1 MQWFRN
7 LKVGS
12 KLILGFSTMILIM
25 GIIGVTGYLSMSKI
39 NRSLETIFEIRMPGI
54 DYLIET
60 DRDLQQLLVA
70 ERSMIFANAKSEVF
84 KKLVAD
90 YKENLE
96 QSDQRW
102 GSYKA
107 LAATPEEKEIIS
119 KYEKAREEWKAIS
132 KRVVDGRVSDTRQGR
147 REALD
152 LTLGIAKVKFE
163 EMRGYIDE
171 LTNINLGMAEKD
183 HHAADSSYKATIVTL
198 LAISA
203 AGLLIGILL
212 MWGISTGVARPLKMV
227 IEELTEAFSQVA
239 SGSNQIQVSSQS
251 LAEGSS
257 EQAASIEET
266 SSSLEEMSAMTRQN
280 ADNAG
285 QADNLMKEANQ
296 VVNQANSSM
305 AELTESMKEISS
317 ASEETSKI
325 IKTIDEIAF
334 QTNLLAL
341 NAAVEAARAGEAG
354 AGFAVVADEVRN
366 LALRAADAAK
376 STADLIEGTVKK
388 VNDGTSLVGRT
399 NEAFSEVAASAAK
412 VGELVSEIAV
422 ASAEQNRGIEQV
434 NLAVNEMD
442 KVTQSNAAGAEE
454 SASAS
459 EEMNA
464 QAEQMREMVDKLVDL
479 VGKVGNGSGDGNV
492 LARKPLQASTY
503 GAPAVPMKRARA
515 KTLQHPKAMEVR
527 PDQVIPMDD
536 EDFEDF

>member
-12 KLILGFSTMILIM
+12 KLVFGFSTMILIM

-39 NRSLETIFEIRMPGI
+39 NYSLVNIFEIRMPSI
-54 DYLIET
+54 DYLIEA

-70 ERSMIFANAKSEVF
+70 ERSMIFANTKSEVF
-84 KKLVAD
+84 KTLVAD
-90 YKENLE
+90 YEENLG
-96 QSDQRW
+96 QSDERW
-102 GSYKA
+102 GKYKA

-119 KYEKAREEWKAIS
+119 KYEKAREEWKKIS
-132 KRVVDGRVSDTRQGR
+132 KRVVTGRISDTRQGR

-152 LTLGIAKVKFE
+152 LTLGIAKEKFE

-171 LTNINLGMAEKD
+171 LTIINLDMAEKD
-183 HHAADSSYKATIVTL
+183 HHAANSSYKATIVTL
-198 LAISA
+198 LVISA
-203 AGLLIGILL
+203 SGLLIGILL
-212 MWGISTGVARPLKMV
+212 MWGISKGVARPLKMV

-239 SGSNQIQVSSQS
+239 SGSNQIQVSSQA

-266 SSSLEEMSAMTRQN
+266 SSSLEEMSVMTRQN
-280 ADNAG
+280 ADHAG

-296 VVNQANSSM
+296 VVSQANSSM

-366 LALRAADAAK
+366 LALRAAEAAK
-376 STADLIEGTVKK
+376 NTASLIEETVKK
-388 VNDGTSLVGRT
+388 VNDGTGLVDRT
-399 NEAFSEVAASAAK
+399 NEAFSEVAVSSAK
-412 VGELVSEIAV
+412 VGELVSEIAI
-422 ASAEQNRGIEQV
+422 ASAEQNKGIEQV

-464 QAEQMREMVDKLVDL
+464 QAEHMRGMVNKLVTL
-479 VGKVGNGSGDGNV
+479 VGNVGNGAGDGDV
-492 LARKPLQASTY
+492 LGQKTLRASVHR
-503 GAPAVPMKRARA
+503 APAVLMKKTRA
-515 KTLQHPKAMEVR
+515 KALQHPKAMEVH